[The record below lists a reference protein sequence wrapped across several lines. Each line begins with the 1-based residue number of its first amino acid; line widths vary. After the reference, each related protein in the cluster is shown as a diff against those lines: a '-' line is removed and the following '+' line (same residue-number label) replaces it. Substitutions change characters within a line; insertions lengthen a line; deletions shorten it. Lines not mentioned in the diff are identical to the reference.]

1 MALLKFSLKT
11 NIVKSIFQE
20 IFSKTSHY
28 YYTYGKNSIWPTVTN
43 EVNGE
48 TVIVSDENIAPSVV
62 DSYSYE
68 IETRRNMIYMKL
80 IDSNDACIVV
90 KRYNWVAG
98 YTYDMYDDYSVDR
111 PAFSGAI
118 RLQDAVYYVMTTDFN
133 VYKCLFNNNN
143 KPSTIQPIGTS
154 PDSFQTSD
162 GYVWKFMYTI
172 PLYLRNKFLNSSW
185 MPVTTSLS
193 NQFYSNGS
201 IVDYTIEKPGAQYV
215 KNTWKVKRIIILD
228 GGFGY
233 TSVGTTITFPAPI
246 SGTAAAAEVNAIGD
260 LGNIESISVTNPGL
274 GYDYQP
280 QPTVV
285 AATGSGLKFTVE
297 YEVDGTAYTEI
308 KVVGDGYNEHNPY
321 TLKEVTI
328 LDRGSYI
335 VPPFG
340 DLFTFSHP
348 QKTYGRMPR
357 VNVTFRSIAG
367 NGTAPYEVDQI
378 QIIDEGYGY
387 TEPLVFG
394 QNVFAGPLTLDNS
407 FDCDLNVDSQKNP
420 ATIVPLVGANGEI
433 EGITITEPGAGYTYA
448 NVIVRLMKQIEPGI
462 PGAPFVEVTEDMN
475 EADPVYTPGFKK
487 ASIILNFGIGD
498 IETKQSTV
506 ELLAVNGSIPIIVV
520 EEPGAGYP
528 MDTVIQVSGDG
539 TGCQAVPII
548 DSGNIIGVNVT
559 NPGQGYS
566 YATVTTTSSGTSAV
580 LRPIIAPKGGHGRD
594 AVSELSAH
602 TIMLTGRLGLEKLQ
616 GIPTDSDYRQITIL
630 KNPYV
635 YGDRTFYRN
644 ANGSTTIKLGCEIVG
659 TNTAAYNAYQPGDT
673 LALASALDKTYVL
686 VGKSTSSIDNKY
698 YLIVTVNDNYIP
710 TPGNI
715 LTNGSNS
722 IAITTV
728 TYPEVDKYS
737 GEVLFIDNRIKFA
750 SSEEQ
755 TIITSTLISF

>member
-48 TVIVSDENIAPSVV
+48 TVIVSDENTAPSVV

-90 KRYNWVAG
+90 KRNNWVAG
-98 YTYDMYDDYSVDR
+98 HTYDMYDDYSIDR
-111 PAFSGAI
+111 PAYSGAT

-143 KPSTIQPIGTS
+143 KSSTIQPIGTS
-154 PDSFQTSD
+154 PDAFQTSD
-162 GYVWKFMYTI
+162 GYIWKFMYTI

-201 IVDYTIEKPGAQYV
+201 IVDYTIENPGAQYV
-215 KNTWKVKRIIILD
+215 KNTWKVKRILILD
-228 GGFGY
+228 GGYGY
-233 TSVGTTITFPAPI
+233 AAVGTTITFPAPV
-246 SGTAAAAEVNAIGD
+246 SGTTATAVVNAVGD

-285 AATGSGLKFTVE
+285 AATGSGLKYTIE
-297 YEVDGTAYTEI
+297 YEVDGSAYTEI
-308 KVVGDGYNEHNPY
+308 EVVGDGYNEQNPY
-321 TLKEVTI
+321 TLKEITLI
-328 LDRGSYI
+328 DRGSYI
-335 VPPFG
+335 TPPSG
-340 DLFTFSHP
+340 DLFTFSPP
-348 QKTYGRMPR
+348 QKTYGRMPH

-367 NGTAPYEVDQI
+367 NGTAPYEVDQV
-378 QIIDEGYGY
+378 QILDEGYGY

-407 FDCDLNVDSQKNP
+407 FDCDLNKDSQKNP
-420 ATIVPLVGANGEI
+420 ATIVPLVGTTGEI

-448 NVIVRLMKQIEPGI
+448 NVIVRLMKQIEPGV
-462 PGAPFVEVTEDMN
+462 PGAPFVEVTENMD

-520 EEPGAGYP
+520 EEPGVGYP
-528 MDTVIQVSGDG
+528 MDTVIEITGDG
-539 TGCQAVPII
+539 TGCAAEPII
-548 DSGNIIGVNVT
+548 DSGNIIGVSVT

-566 YATVTTTSSGTSAV
+566 YATVTATGGGASAI

-594 AVSELSAH
+594 AVSELSAN

-659 TNTAAYNAYQPGDT
+659 TNNAAYNNFQPGELLLLT
-673 LALASALDKTYVL
+673 SALSKTYTL
-686 VGKSTSSIDNKY
+686 VGKSISTVDNKY

-710 TPGNI
+710 TPGNV
-715 LTNGSNS
+715 LTNGSYS
-722 IAITTV
+722 ITITTV
-728 TYPEVDKYS
+728 TNPEVDKYS
-737 GEVLFIDNRIKFA
+737 GEVLFMDNRIKFA

-755 TIITSTLISF
+755 TIVTSTLISF